1 MEIWKDIEG
10 FNGRFS
16 VSSEGRVKQNAL
28 TYKSSNGITYSF
40 DEHIIEPT
48 TWQSRYLRVDLIWKH
63 INKRLCTYVHKLV
76 IETFLGP
83 RPYGMEIDHINRN
96 YLDNRLCNLRYVT
109 KSENMQ
115 NVDKSKYKWSEERK
129 QKHSDRMKEIMSN
142 PDVRAKMRKKH
153 NMSEQGRLVLSEKCK
168 RLNLKKTKVVTV

>member
-1 MEIWKDIEG
+1 MEIWKEIEG

-16 VSSEGRVKQNAL
+16 VSSEGRIKQNAL

-40 DEHIIEPT
+40 DERIIEPT
-48 TWQSRYLRVDLIWKH
+48 TWQSRYLRVDLIWRH
-63 INKRLCTYVHKLV
+63 VNKRLCTYVHKLV

-83 RPYGMEIDHINRN
+83 RPDGMEIDHINRN

-109 KSENMQ
+109 KKENMQ
-115 NVDKSKYKWSEERK
+115 NINKNYNKWSDERK

-142 PDVRAKMRKKH
+142 PDVRAKLRKKH
-153 NMSEQGRLVLSEKCK
+153 NMSEQGRLTLSEKCK
-168 RLNLKKTKVVTV
+168 RLNSRKRKS